1 QTDSG
6 NYFENLLVL
15 YLPIRNRDELKK
27 PYQLFYENGIVY
39 EFNQNCD
46 RKVKD
51 IVCENRKKDECHFDI
66 SKEMESI
73 FNELATQS
81 KEDDWAAVVATIEKN
96 RIDQNE
102 IENEENP
109 DFELIHKKKK
119 KSNNIIDLKQSF
131 YSSNE
136 IRPLLE
142 SMSEERQHVFYQVRQ
157 WCTKRLQNPDI
168 EPIHVFITGG
178 AGTEPDE
185 NIEEIHALI
194 TAFTGAAAVNV
205 GGITIHS
212 AFANQRQNND
222 GCFAQMLNRI
232 RQMKKKSVMLKEDQD
247 TLEKC
252 HQRYLKNEHHPEA
265 LRLFSK
271 NADVDAHNE
280 EMIDL
285 ICTNI
290 KTIYELDRKGQKIE
304 PKTNRYGKQ
313 LYKPL
318 RLAKNA
324 RIMLTKN
331 ICVLD
336 VKAGVDHRRNCS
348 DCKKLGTICAT
359 RENDSIDTEESTSSS
374 TRDATVTIN
383 RSPSHRLRPV
393 YRWHGAQSVRC
404 TGEPGPGQTDETV
417 DPTPLH

>member
-1 QTDSG
+1 
-6 NYFENLLVL
+6 
-15 YLPIRNRDELKK
+15 
-27 PYQLFYENGIVY
+27 
-39 EFNQNCD
+39 
-46 RKVKD
+46 
-51 IVCENRKKDECHFDI
+51 
-66 SKEMESI
+66 MESI

-178 AGTEPDE
+178 AGTGKSYLLKCLHYEATKSFSRKKHLEPDE

-212 AFANQRQNND
+212 AFGMNTQRNRFYENLSCEKLNTYRCKLGSLKLLFVDEVSLVQEGLWRVMHSRLNQIMGIHYNSVIFGNVGVIAIGDFYQCAPVASSTNQRQNND

-336 VKAGVDHRRNCS
+336 G
-348 DCKKLGTICAT
+348 LGNWILL
-359 RENDSIDTEESTSSS
+359 EIM
-374 TRDATVTIN
+374 IN
-383 RSPSHRLRPV
+383 RSLE
-393 YRWHGAQSVRC
+393 Y
-404 TGEPGPGQTDETV
+404 
-417 DPTPLH
+417 